1 MWNYYTYLGHPNICP
16 KNALFRL
23 LHMVYFL
30 HYWDVPTFAWKM
42 HSSGVRTSW
51 IFYIVGTSQ
60 HLLEKCTLQACT
72 HAVLFT
78 LLGHPIICLN
88 NALFRHAHMVYFL
101 HCWDVPTVSWKN
113 ALFRRAHKLY
123 FLRCW
128 DVPIFAWKMHSFSFC
143 THKSFFW
150 HSWDVPTF
158 ASNLHNWIPRVIMKL
173 FSLIQIYWNFRSGC
187 KLVQSS
193 EKNQL

>member
-1 MWNYYTYLGHPNICP
+1 MLSLGSTHMWNYYTYLGHPNICP

-128 DVPIFAWKMHSFSFC
+128 DVPIF
-143 THKSFFW
+143 T
-150 HSWDVPTF
+150 
-158 ASNLHNWIPRVIMKL
+158 
-173 FSLIQIYWNFRSGC
+173 
-187 KLVQSS
+187 
-193 EKNQL
+193 